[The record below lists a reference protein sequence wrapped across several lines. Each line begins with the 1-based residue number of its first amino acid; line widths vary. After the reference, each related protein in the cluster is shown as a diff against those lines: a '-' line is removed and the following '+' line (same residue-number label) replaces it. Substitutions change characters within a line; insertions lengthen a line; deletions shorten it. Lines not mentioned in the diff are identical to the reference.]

1 MNRRNA
7 IALLIGYSWL
17 SISSLANA
25 QNLATSEIQ
34 QQAKKVATLLEG
46 VMDTTAQARVNPKAP
61 SVQMTTC
68 RVQVIDTN
76 NHTSAIFLYQEQA
89 LTSKL
94 SQPYRQRFLEIS
106 LHPETQTVR
115 SRSFRLTQPERW
127 AGFCNQPDAQ
137 RTLQSRDL
145 GNPVCSVFL
154 KQTPTGFLGETPP
167 EGCPTNAR
175 GAVRI
180 TNTIELNTAGMN
192 TWDRGFD
199 ADGNQVWGA
208 QSESYQFRRQQAD
221 RGK

>member
-7 IALLIGYSWL
+7 IALLIGCFWF
-17 SISSLANA
+17 SSLANA
-25 QNLATSEIQ
+25 QSIPSSEMQ
-34 QQAKKVATLLEG
+34 QQAKEVVTLLEG
-46 VMDTTAQARVNPKAP
+46 VMDTTAQAKVNPKAP

-76 NHTSAIFLYQEQA
+76 NTSSAIFLYQEQA

-106 LHPETQTVR
+106 PHSETQTVR
-115 SRSFRLTQPERW
+115 SLSFRPTQPERW

-154 KQTPTGFLGETPP
+154 KQTQRGFMGETPP

-180 TNTIELNTAGMN
+180 TNTIELNTSGMN

-199 ADGNQVWGA
+199 ANGKQVWGA
-208 QSESYQFRRQQAD
+208 QSESYQFKRQQA
-221 RGK
+221 GSKK